1 MYYKA
6 MKYEVQG
13 NKIIFDK
20 TDDFDAKAILE
31 CGQMFRYFA
40 VKNGYKVITG
50 KNIALIEEIHGKVV
64 ITASSPSVFVKFF
77 DLVEDYGLIKQNL
90 KKYDILNKAIEFGKG
105 IRIARGQCE
114 EIIFQFIIS
123 QNNNIKRIQKIVEK
137 MCELGEPIDN
147 EYRAFPSAKVLAEQP
162 SEYFKSLGAGYRDKY
177 LEEASKL
184 LAKTNLEEIK
194 KLPDDKLYKW
204 LLSIKGV
211 GPKVASCIMLF
222 GFHRTE
228 SFPVDTWIE
237 KVYREYFYDGEK
249 TRPQISQYL
258 QAKFGVMS
266 GIVQQYLFYYF
277 RSSKE
282 K

>member
-1 MYYKA
+1 